1 VLVTG
6 LAAGAAGVTCETVDD
21 AGVVRTAGLTA
32 LVTVLVAPVAAPAAA
47 LAAVLAVPLAAPV
60 AVLAAPVTALVTAG
74 RTGPGGPESGRT
86 VAAAAGVAD
95 SRPMPTRM
103 HRPPKAAPTVYKS
116 TFRADRHQPFMRVTL
131 ITQNTDVHTPET
143 ISRRFFVGR
152 RIIQHGCRA
161 SYIPGFSHDSP

>member
-1 VLVTG
+1 VLVTE

-32 LVTVLVAPVAAPAAA
+32 LVTVLVAPV
-47 LAAVLAVPLAAPV
+47 
-60 AVLAAPVTALVTAG
+60 TALVTAG
-74 RTGPGGPESGRT
+74 RTGPDGPELGRT
-86 VAAAAGVAD
+86 VAAAAGAAD

-131 ITQNTDVHTPET
+131 IT
-143 ISRRFFVGR
+143 
-152 RIIQHGCRA
+152 
-161 SYIPGFSHDSP
+161 